1 MTRILMILALLF
13 TASAAHAGKNDN
25 HRQGPQHQTGDNQN

>member
-13 TASAAHAGKNDN
+13 TASAASAGKNADRE
-25 HRQGPQHQTGDNQN
+25 HGPQHQTGGGQN